1 MNRTQLYAG
10 WELLD
15 SSHPPTPSLLLPAPD
30 PSFFSINREQFI
42 LLVPNEVG
50 SILFP
55 FYRNI
60 NFFFGFFDHASQLVG
75 S

>member
-1 MNRTQLYAG
+1 M
-10 WELLD
+10 LD
-15 SSHPPTPSLLLPAPD
+15 GSSSTLPTPPPTPSLFLAAPD
-30 PSFFSINREQFI
+30 PSFFPINREQFI

-60 NFFFGFFDHASQLVG
+60 NFFVFVFFDHASQLVG
-75 S
+75 F